1 MTSDTKNKKLG
12 VVYIVHHVDTEG
24 PLYESVPETFKRL
37 ESILN
42 IIIPFR
48 PTKKNLEKILRGELK
63 GVGPSLQA
71 EIRKI
76 ANPHSLTFNSSWEM
90 IDAMLRRILKKEYRD
105 KILDSFGNGW
115 IYNWHILDHA
125 GFKTN
130 KRRKDLGY
138 LNIFNHYEKVL
149 QETGSKQDAIH
160 WHFHPIPFFR
170 EAHITATSYENSYTE
185 LHQVLCRRLI
195 EKKWFPRVN
204 RAGFHTE
211 RPDSNWFL
219 EQWIPFD
226 PSNQSMTTEYAS
238 LQLDNMHG
246 RYGDWTGAPSDWS
259 VYHPD
264 IYDWRKKGA
273 LKRVVA
279 RTLNLN
285 TRFRNI
291 TVAEIEKAF
300 AKAAD
305 GENVYLGITNH
316 DFRDMEPEI
325 DTFREMLLSVAKK
338 FPDTKF
344 KFSES
349 VYAFRQVLGYSEE
362 MVEKNALELNCTIE
376 GDVLMVKVTNGE
388 PFGPQPYLAIKTKK
402 QKYFHDN
409 FDFGE
414 HKKTYFYT
422 FDRYTIPLIDIESI
436 AVASNDIFG
445 NTAMVR
451 IDIKNSAGKGTH
463 ERGKAL

>member
-226 PSNQSMTTEYAS
+226 PSNQAILGEKTK
-238 LQLDNMHG
+238 LQKDAING
-246 RYGDWTGAPSDWS
+246 RYGDWRGAPSDWS
-259 VYHPD
+259 LYHPD
-264 IYDWRKKGA
+264 LYDWRKKGA
-273 LKRVVA
+273 MNRVIA
-279 RTLNLN
+279 RVLNMHA
-285 TRFRNI
+285 RFRNI
-291 TVAEIEKAF
+291 NGSEIEKAF
-300 AKAAD
+300 VGAKNGD
-305 GENVYLGITNH
+305 NVYLGICNH
-316 DFRDMEPEI
+316 DWRDMELEI
-325 DTFREMLLSVAKK
+325 NDFREMLVKVSKN
-338 FPDTKF
+338 FPDVKF

-349 VYAFRQVLGYSEE
+349 IEAFRKVLNYTEKE
-362 MVEKNALELNCTIE
+362 IKKNAIDFETTFNGE
-376 GDVLMVKVTNGE
+376 VLKVKVKNGE
-388 PFGPQPYLAIKTKK
+388 PFGPQPYLAIKTTKGE
-402 QKYFHDN
+402 YLHDN

-414 HKKTYFYT
+414 FKQ
-422 FDRYTIPLIDIESI
+422 E
-436 AVASNDIFG
+436 
-445 NTAMVR
+445 
-451 IDIKNSAGKGTH
+451 
-463 ERGKAL
+463 